1 MSQSLYKRTKVAT
14 KKKKVN
20 APIKSKIYRGIST
33 INTDNKEFNLYDIS
47 LVKQDILNAFHIRK
61 GEKLENPTVGT
72 IIWDMLFEP
81 LTPKTKQ
88 MIADDVTA
96 ILKNEPRIRVSRI
109 SLSSLASGIQIE
121 CTITYLPHNIT
132 ENLQLRFDRENNI
145 LS

>member
-1 MSQSLYKRTKVAT
+1 MNQSLYKRTKVAT
-14 KKKKVN
+14 KKKKTN

-33 INTDNKEFNLYDIS
+33 VNTDNKEFNLYDIN

-88 MIADDVTA
+88 MIADDVTS
-96 ILKNEPRIRVSRI
+96 ILKSEPRIKVSRI
-109 SLSSLASGIQIE
+109 SLSTLASGIQIE

-132 ENLQLRFDRENNI
+132 ESLQLRFDRQNNI